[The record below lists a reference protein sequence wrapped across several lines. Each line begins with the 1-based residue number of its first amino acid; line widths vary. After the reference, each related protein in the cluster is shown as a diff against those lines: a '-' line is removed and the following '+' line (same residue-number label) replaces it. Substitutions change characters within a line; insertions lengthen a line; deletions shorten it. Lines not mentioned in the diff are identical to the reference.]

1 MTDEGMLLPEIRGMF
16 GSKGDSANWLDAT
29 SQFPNGVPR
38 FNSRAECL
46 AFMEEYNTYNGGS
59 NPDNPQLMHIFTM
72 LTSWT
77 QVEKMLIP
85 AIHAARKEPSFTKP
99 VDKDYLKN
107 PEASKATKNAY
118 ESEEAKNVYDA
129 INFRLDQPIHRCTTT
144 ESTMNTLK
152 YLFFHMKCGIFVMIR
167 DGKLRIFAPFV
178 NSNYRNTWG
187 DKLTLE
193 GDGSLDSYYTQKA
206 GLYREENIEKD
217 KSKWW
222 ANGNI
227 ICNELAKVE
236 DMDKMQYWGDQ
247 FLAAL
252 RDMLGEAC
260 RERTIPD
267 CEFFLN
273 KRDYPQLKI
282 NVERGVPVEPYGF
295 IFDKDDR
302 DPEQDVDLVEEHK
315 FKSYAPI
322 VSFYAASEKRFSD
335 IPWPSS
341 EDWEGAC
348 KSRHYSTLCMYITE
362 THTSLFY
369 FHLQRWSCLYRD
381 VYAYKRCGGQS
392 SVFIQPS

>member
-152 YLFFHMKCGIFVMIR
+152 YLFFHMKCYTWYFSF
-167 DGKLRIFAPFV
+167 DG
-178 NSNYRNTWG
+178 
-187 DKLTLE
+187 
-193 GDGSLDSYYTQKA
+193 
-206 GLYREENIEKD
+206 
-217 KSKWW
+217 
-222 ANGNI
+222 
-227 ICNELAKVE
+227 
-236 DMDKMQYWGDQ
+236 
-247 FLAAL
+247 
-252 RDMLGEAC
+252 
-260 RERTIPD
+260 
-267 CEFFLN
+267 
-273 KRDYPQLKI
+273 
-282 NVERGVPVEPYGF
+282 
-295 IFDKDDR
+295 
-302 DPEQDVDLVEEHK
+302 
-315 FKSYAPI
+315 
-322 VSFYAASEKRFSD
+322 
-335 IPWPSS
+335 
-341 EDWEGAC
+341 
-348 KSRHYSTLCMYITE
+348 
-362 THTSLFY
+362 
-369 FHLQRWSCLYRD
+369 
-381 VYAYKRCGGQS
+381 
-392 SVFIQPS
+392 